1 MRIYNKNLINNSK
14 ALRKNMT
21 PWEVKLWL
29 NFLQTYEYK
38 FRRQQVID
46 NFIVDF
52 YCPKVKLVIELDGGG
67 HYEQNMVV
75 KDQERDKHLTE
86 MGYKVLRVPNNEI
99 DSNFYGVCSYIDM
112 VAKELIKQNKM

>member
-112 VAKELIKQNKM
+112 VVKGLIKQNKM

>member
-29 NFLQTYEYK
+29 NFLRTYEYK

-67 HYEQNMVV
+67 HYEQNMLV
-75 KDQERDKHLTE
+75 KDQERDKHLIE

-112 VAKELIKQNKM
+112 AVKELIKQNQM